1 MTPRQRMLVQSTYEM
16 AIPRLNMV
24 SDRFYSRLLK
34 RDPHIRNLFKG
45 DLKVQS
51 QLFTKAIS
59 QVIQNL
65 HDSVMVEEMLMDLG
79 TRHRNYGITR
89 THYEL
94 ASKVLIAAVRQATGI
109 RFTYEIQKA
118 WETFYL
124 YVVDCMSR
132 DAGGEGQDAPKM
144 AAQK

>member
-24 SDRFYSRLLK
+24 SDRFYTRLLK
-34 RDPHIRNLFKG
+34 RYPHLKSMFKG
-45 DLKVQS
+45 DLKEQS
-51 QLFTKAIS
+51 RMFTKMIS
-59 QVIQNL
+59 QVIGNL
-65 HDSVMVEEMLMDLG
+65 NDTEKVEQILVELG
-79 TRHRNYGITR
+79 SRHRQYGVTR

-94 ASKVLIAAVRQATGI
+94 GSKVLISSVRQSTGI

-124 YVVDCMSR
+124 YIVECMSR
-132 DAGGEGQDAPKM
+132 EVEQEDCASSAVASRK
-144 AAQK
+144 

>member
-1 MTPRQRMLVQSTYEM
+1 MLVQSTYEM

-34 RDPHIRNLFKG
+34 RYPQIKNLFKG
-45 DLKVQS
+45 DLKIQS

-65 HDSVMVEEMLMDLG
+65 HDPAMVEQMLVDLG
-79 TRHRNYGITR
+79 TRHRQYGITR

-94 ASKVLIAAVRQATGI
+94 ASKVLISSVRQATGI

-124 YVVDCMSR
+124 YVMDCMSS
-132 DAGGEGQDAPKM
+132 DSDDEKQDAPKV
-144 AAQK
+144 ALR

>member
-34 RDPHIRNLFKG
+34 RYPHIKNLFKG
-45 DLKVQS
+45 DLRVQS
-51 QLFTKAIS
+51 LLFTKAIS

-65 HDSVMVEEMLMDLG
+65 HDSAMVEEMLVDLG
-79 TRHRNYGITR
+79 TRHQQYGLTR
-89 THYEL
+89 GHYEL
-94 ASKVLIAAVRQATGI
+94 ASKVLISSVRQATGI

-118 WETFYL
+118 WEAFYL

-132 DAGGEGQDAPKM
+132 NADAQEQGVRKVALRQ
-144 AAQK
+144 

>member
-1 MTPRQRMLVQSTYEM
+1 MLVQSTYEM

-24 SDRFYSRLLK
+24 SDRFYSRLLQRYPQIK
-34 RDPHIRNLFKG
+34 NLFKG

-51 QLFTKAIS
+51 LLFTKAIS

-65 HDSVMVEEMLMDLG
+65 HDSTMVEEMLVDLG
-79 TRHRNYGITR
+79 ARHRQYGITR
-89 THYEL
+89 AHYEL
-94 ASKVLIAAVRQATGI
+94 ASKVLISSVRQATGI
-109 RFTYEIQKA
+109 RFNYEIQKA

-132 DAGGEGQDAPKM
+132 QEDAEEQAVAKV
-144 AAQK
+144 ALQQ